1 MDYQAHLY
9 RHFWRSGALAERRPE
24 TCLAVGKSPR
34 WFVLNSGDPWSPLK
48 LRQG

>member
-24 TCLAVGKSPR
+24 ISLMVCTKFMRSLVSAEAPPGMTRS
-34 WFVLNSGDPWSPLK
+34 F
-48 LRQG
+48 